1 MVPLLNRRHLI
12 PAHKGATKAHR
23 FTVVRWQGI
32 IATLLIDSVGIFS
45 LQKNNYIK
53 VNLAKKIAPKNQAPS
68 VISERLPAHN
78 LTAT

>member
-1 MVPLLNRRHLI
+1 VPRHFL
-12 PAHKGATKAHR
+12 PHPR
-23 FTVVRWQGI
+23 FDYVAQKLGLSNPVIKESGI